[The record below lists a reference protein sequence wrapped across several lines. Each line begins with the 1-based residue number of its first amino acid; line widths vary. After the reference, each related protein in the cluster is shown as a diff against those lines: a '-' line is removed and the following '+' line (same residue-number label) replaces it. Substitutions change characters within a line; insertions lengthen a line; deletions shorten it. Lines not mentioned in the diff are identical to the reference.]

1 MEGYLLWTHHFSHA
15 AAGVRAQMSYFMVV
29 TASISPVFI
38 PHSQIFTS
46 LDSGKPFL
54 LFLKLRK
61 SRDTDID
68 FDSLDIL

>member
-1 MEGYLLWTHHFSHA
+1 
-15 AAGVRAQMSYFMVV
+15 MSYFMVV

-46 LDSGKPFL
+46 LDPGKPFL